1 MSRTKRSRTRGTT
14 GKPTPRISSRM
25 VTSPTAP
32 TPTAPTPTAPTPTA
46 PERGSPQPAPPREH
60 VVPHGPPPRPT
71 RMRISG
77 TNPWS
82 VTVMSFFFLTGL
94 GVCVLGAALATSVLL
109 DIVTPG
115 EWPTPWE
122 TLVVATG
129 VVALEILLGTVLAC
143 LCGFMY
149 NYTARF
155 SGGVEVALTGDLT
168 DPPPAAQV
176 LRLLTRLHVHT
187 RRHLDGWL
195 PANPIAAGRFSRRR
209 GSDPSPPDAEADP
222 RPRQP

>member
-1 MSRTKRSRTRGTT
+1 MSRTKRSRTRSTAR
-14 GKPTPRISSRM
+14 KPGPRISSRM
-25 VTSPTAP
+25 VTS
-32 TPTAPTPTAPTPTA
+32 PTAPTPTA
-46 PERGSPQPAPPREH
+46 PERGSPQPAPPRDH
-60 VVPHGPPPRPT
+60 AFPHGPPRRPT
-71 RMRISG
+71 RMRIAG

-109 DIVTPG
+109 DLVAPG

-122 TLVVATG
+122 TLIIATG

-168 DPPPAAQV
+168 DPPPAAQA
-176 LRLLTRLHVHT
+176 LRLLTRLHPRA
-187 RRHLDGWL
+187 RRTE
-195 PANPIAAGRFSRRR
+195 AAPGPRR
-209 GSDPSPPDAEADP
+209 P
-222 RPRQP
+222 

>member
-1 MSRTKRSRTRGTT
+1 
-14 GKPTPRISSRM
+14 
-25 VTSPTAP
+25 
-32 TPTAPTPTAPTPTA
+32 
-46 PERGSPQPAPPREH
+46 
-60 VVPHGPPPRPT
+60 
-71 RMRISG
+71 MRISG

-109 DIVTPG
+109 DIVAPG

-129 VVALEILLGTVLAC
+129 VVALEILLGTALAC

-168 DPPPAAQV
+168 DPPPAAQAF
-176 LRLLTRLHVHT
+176 RLMTHLHARARRRLEA
-187 RRHLDGWL
+187 WL
-195 PANPIAAGRFSRRR
+195 PANPLAGGRPSRRPH
-209 GSDPSPPDAEADP
+209 GDSSPPATEADP

>member
-1 MSRTKRSRTRGTT
+1 MTRTKRSRTRGTAR
-14 GKPTPRISSRM
+14 KPAPRISSRV

-32 TPTAPTPTAPTPTA
+32 TPTAPG
-46 PERGSPQPAPPREH
+46 RGSPQPAPPRDH
-60 VVPHGPPPRPT
+60 AFPHGPPRRPT

-109 DIVTPG
+109 DIVAPG

-168 DPPPAAQV
+168 DPPPAAQA
-176 LRLLTRLHVHT
+176 LRLLTRLHVHA
-187 RRHLDGWL
+187 RRRLDPWL
-195 PANPIAAGRFSRRR
+195 PANPFAGGRLSRRR
-209 GSDPSPPDAEADP
+209 DSDPSPPDAEAGP

>member
-1 MSRTKRSRTRGTT
+1 MSRTKRSRTRSTAR
-14 GKPTPRISSRM
+14 KPGPRISSRM

-32 TPTAPTPTAPTPTA
+32 TPTAP
-46 PERGSPQPAPPREH
+46 ERGSPQPAPARDH
-60 VVPHGPPPRPT
+60 AFPHGPPRRPT
-71 RMRISG
+71 RMRIAG

-94 GVCVLGAALATSVLL
+94 GVCVLGAALATSLLL
-109 DIVTPG
+109 DLVAPG

-122 TLVVATG
+122 TLIIATG

-155 SGGVEVALTGDLT
+155 SGGVEVALTADLT
-168 DPPPAAQV
+168 DPPPAAQA
-176 LRLLTRLHVHT
+176 LRLLTRLHQHA
-187 RRHLDGWL
+187 RRRLDTWL
-195 PANPIAAGRFSRRR
+195 PANPLTGAR
-209 GSDPSPPDAEADP
+209 PSGHRDSTPPPPEAESAP
-222 RPRQP
+222 HSRQP

>member
-1 MSRTKRSRTRGTT
+1 MSRTKRSRTRSTAR
-14 GKPTPRISSRM
+14 KPGPRISSRM

-32 TPTAPTPTAPTPTA
+32 TPTAP
-46 PERGSPQPAPPREH
+46 ERGSPQPAPARDH
-60 VVPHGPPPRPT
+60 AFPHGPPRRPT
-71 RMRISG
+71 RMRIAG

-94 GVCVLGAALATSVLL
+94 GVCVLGSALATSLLL
-109 DIVTPG
+109 DLVAPG

-122 TLVVATG
+122 TLIIATG

-155 SGGVEVALTGDLT
+155 SGGVEVALTADLT
-168 DPPPAAQV
+168 DPPPAAQA
-176 LRLLTRLHVHT
+176 LRLLTRLHQHA
-187 RRHLDGWL
+187 RRRLDTWL
-195 PANPIAAGRFSRRR
+195 PANPLTGARPSGHRAGT
-209 GSDPSPPDAEADP
+209 PPPPEAESAP
-222 RPRQP
+222 HSRQP